1 VAPIQRLA
9 LLAAPLLVILT
20 GLLIAHLHFSALPV
34 STSQNLNFDFEDSK
48 MGGGDGY
55 RSVAYF
61 VNWAIYGR
69 KHKPQ
74 DLPAEKLT
82 HVLYAFANV
91 RPDSG
96 EVYLTDLWAD
106 KDIHFDGDSWNDTG
120 DNLYGCLKQLNLLK
134 RKNRSLKILLSIG
147 GWTYS
152 SNFAVPASTTA
163 GREKFA
169 SSAVEL
175 IKNFG
180 FDGLDIDWEYPK
192 SSAEAEQFVLLLKA
206 CRDAMDEYS
215 CTLPQKHHFELTV
228 ACPAGPQ
235 NYNIMDIG
243 GMDKYLDF
251 WNLMAYDYAGSWDS
265 CAGHQSNL
273 KPSEHNSA
281 ATPFNTD
288 QAVEHYKQQGVHPS
302 KIVLGMPLYGRAFQN
317 TEGIGKPYSGVGEGS
332 WENGVFDYKVLPL
345 PGAGEKYDEEARAT
359 YSYDPAKKH
368 LVTYDTCEMAREKA
382 QWIKKHHLGGGMVGV
397 LPVLSSPFRLS

>member
-1 VAPIQRLA
+1 MGTLTLMLTSSLTTRLFDS
-9 LLAAPLLVILT
+9 LPPRSHGDSPQWHQYNDLRFLPPLSSSSLLVYSLPTCISPHCQF
-20 GLLIAHLHFSALPV
+20 LLLRT
-34 STSQNLNFDFEDSK
+34 STSILKTAKWVEA
-48 MGGGDGY
+48 M
-55 RSVAYF
+55 
-61 VNWAIYGR
+61 
-69 KHKPQ
+69 
-74 DLPAEKLT
+74 
-82 HVLYAFANV
+82 
-91 RPDSG
+91 DSG

-235 NYNIMDIG
+235 N
-243 GMDKYLDF
+243 
-251 WNLMAYDYAGSWDS
+251 
-265 CAGHQSNL
+265 
-273 KPSEHNSA
+273 
-281 ATPFNTD
+281 
-288 QAVEHYKQQGVHPS
+288 
-302 KIVLGMPLYGRAFQN
+302 
-317 TEGIGKPYSGVGEGS
+317 
-332 WENGVFDYKVLPL
+332 
-345 PGAGEKYDEEARAT
+345 
-359 YSYDPAKKH
+359 
-368 LVTYDTCEMAREKA
+368 
-382 QWIKKHHLGGGMVGV
+382 
-397 LPVLSSPFRLS
+397 